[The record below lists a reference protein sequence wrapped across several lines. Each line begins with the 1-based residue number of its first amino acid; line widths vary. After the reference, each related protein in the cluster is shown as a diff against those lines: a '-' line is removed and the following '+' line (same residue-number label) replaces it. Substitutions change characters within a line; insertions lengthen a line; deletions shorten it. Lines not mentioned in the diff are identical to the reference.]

1 MKICG
6 IVAEYNPIHNGH
18 VYHIRKAKELTG
30 CDCVVV
36 CMSGDFTQRGEP
48 AIADKY
54 TRTKMALMQGADAV
68 VELPTVYA
76 TASAD
81 FFAMGAVSIL
91 DRLGCDYICFGSEC
105 GEMDVLNRE
114 LDIQT
119 ELENKYLSEIKEEIK
134 NGKSY
139 IKALGSV
146 AQNHGYSS
154 AELKSNDRLALCY
167 LKAMHACNSSMIP
180 VCVKRLHGE
189 YLDKDVTSGSAM
201 SIREYIKS
209 ANLSETKAEKYNEL
223 DAVMPKEAKD
233 ILLSPGKEYSPV
245 FAEDFFDLYYARLLS
260 ESDLLTQYWDISE
273 NIAGRIRKRLHEA
286 TDAESLFDIVASG
299 EYTRS
304 RICRALTHCLL
315 SIKTDDVNRYIDNG
329 YVGYALLLGI
339 RKDAEG
345 IFARAKE
352 CERMVLIGK
361 KADAKKNLA
370 KVWQDMFDTDVNA
383 ALIYNHVLAKKKG
396 VAPLH
401 EMEHQIVCI

>member
-81 FFAMGAVSIL
+81 FFALGAVSIL

-146 AQNHGYSS
+146 AKNHGYSS
-154 AELKSNDRLALCY
+154 TELKSNDRLALCY

-189 YLDKDVTSGSAM
+189 YLDKDVAFKSLSKENSLAISLMKSTYAFATSRLYLTLKFESV
-201 SIREYIKS
+201 KS
-209 ANLSETKAEKYNEL
+209 SYVMKISTLPRSTYSLSTVLIEL
-223 DAVMPKEAKD
+223 SN
-233 ILLSPGKEYSPV
+233 I
-245 FAEDFFDLYYARLLS
+245 
-260 ESDLLTQYWDISE
+260 ES
-273 NIAGRIRKRLHEA
+273 
-286 TDAESLFDIVASG
+286 F
-299 EYTRS
+299 
-304 RICRALTHCLL
+304 
-315 SIKTDDVNRYIDNG
+315 
-329 YVGYALLLGI
+329 LGI
-339 RKDAEG
+339 FILTSRY
-345 IFARAKE
+345 
-352 CERMVLIGK
+352 L
-361 KADAKKNLA
+361 
-370 KVWQDMFDTDVNA
+370 
-383 ALIYNHVLAKKKG
+383 
-396 VAPLH
+396 
-401 EMEHQIVCI
+401 